1 MKVMMVED
9 EEEYITLFT
18 EYLQRYGREKA
29 LKMEVSVSRD
39 GMSFLDEYS
48 GEYDLVL
55 MDIVMPHM
63 NGLDAARRLRERD
76 SRVALV
82 FITTMA
88 KYAIKGYEVDA
99 LDYLVKPIGYE
110 LFRLKLDRVISRI
123 DKEADCLY
131 CIRTPEGIA
140 RVPISQISY
149 IESRKHYVYFS
160 VGGEEY
166 RVRETLRNVENF
178 FKERGFAAAN
188 GSLLL
193 NLSHVKA
200 YRGNEVVVDEETFT
214 VSRLY
219 KQDFFEALS
228 LFIGGIK

>member
-9 EEEYITLFT
+9 EEEYVALFT
-18 EYLQRYGREKA
+18 DYLQRYAKETAMKIE
-29 LKMEVSVSRD
+29 LSVQRD
-39 GMSFLDEYS
+39 GMSFLDEYT

-63 NGLDAARRLRERD
+63 NGLDAAKRLRERD
-76 SRVALV
+76 EKVALV

-99 LDYLVKPIGYE
+99 LDYIVKPIGYD
-110 LFRLKLDRVISRI
+110 LFRLKLDRILSRM
-123 DKEADCLY
+123 DREKDGVY
-131 CIRTPEGIA
+131 CIQTANGMV

-149 IESRKHYVYFS
+149 IESRKHYIYFS
-160 VGGEEY
+160 VNGEEY
-166 RVRETLRNVENF
+166 RVRDSLKSVEAF
-178 FKERGFAAAN
+178 FTERGFAAAN

-193 NLSHVKA
+193 NLLHVKS
-200 YRGNEVVVDEETFT
+200 YQGSDVVVDDETFA

-219 KQDFFEALS
+219 KQAFFEALS
-228 LFIGGIK
+228 LAIGGIK